1 VKIHLRVKDPGSF
14 DHEATEASSSAASG
28 WILPDPLSLP
38 YVGLINKVYR
48 WVLLPAVAFVGISA
62 HSAWHDSK
70 VVAYVSVYQAIVLSL
85 LWLTLRLRADLTL
98 PALRITLYSIYAG
111 FVFELLARYVALLPE
126 DGSVSIDGYL
136 GLALFSLT
144 IFIVGAHTVH
154 SPAGAR
160 LASFSMWL
168 LATIVA
174 CGGVSVVA
182 YHGQP
187 VADLALMTVRFTLGG
202 LVAFG
207 MTMIFSHLY
216 GLHVRMQAERSLLKR
231 YALTDSLTGLPNR
244 LAFETTLERDYTLSL
259 RTRQPLSLIM
269 LDLDRFKRVNDTYGH
284 NRGDAVLAQLA
295 QVLQSVI
302 RGSDH
307 PARWGGEEFVI
318 VLPNSTT
325 LEAAVLAERIRKAVE
340 KEDFQVGALTVSLG
354 VAQLE
359 GIDSPLSLA
368 RRADEALYRA
378 KAAGR
383 NRVECDDAHAMARIA
398 EITQAESG
406 DCYSGDRPV
415 ASGE

>member
-1 VKIHLRVKDPGSF
+1 
-14 DHEATEASSSAASG
+14 
-28 WILPDPLSLP
+28 
-38 YVGLINKVYR
+38 
-48 WVLLPAVAFVGISA
+48 
-62 HSAWHDSK
+62 
-70 VVAYVSVYQAIVLSL
+70 
-85 LWLTLRLRADLTL
+85 
-98 PALRITLYSIYAG
+98 
-111 FVFELLARYVALLPE
+111 
-126 DGSVSIDGYL
+126 
-136 GLALFSLT
+136 
-144 IFIVGAHTVH
+144 
-154 SPAGAR
+154 
-160 LASFSMWL
+160 
-168 LATIVA
+168 
-174 CGGVSVVA
+174 
-182 YHGQP
+182 
-187 VADLALMTVRFTLGG
+187 
-202 LVAFG
+202 
-207 MTMIFSHLY
+207 
-216 GLHVRMQAERSLLKR
+216 
-231 YALTDSLTGLPNR
+231 LTGLPNR

-318 VLPNSTT
+318 VLPNSTA

-359 GIDSPLSLA
+359 EIDSPLSLA

-383 NRVECDDAHAMARIA
+383 NRVECGDANAMARLA
-398 EITQAESG
+398 EVNAQEIHQEESG
-406 DCYSGDRPV
+406 PRYSGGRSV

>member
-1 VKIHLRVKDPGSF
+1 
-14 DHEATEASSSAASG
+14 
-28 WILPDPLSLP
+28 
-38 YVGLINKVYR
+38 
-48 WVLLPAVAFVGISA
+48 
-62 HSAWHDSK
+62 
-70 VVAYVSVYQAIVLSL
+70 
-85 LWLTLRLRADLTL
+85 
-98 PALRITLYSIYAG
+98 
-111 FVFELLARYVALLPE
+111 
-126 DGSVSIDGYL
+126 
-136 GLALFSLT
+136 
-144 IFIVGAHTVH
+144 
-154 SPAGAR
+154 
-160 LASFSMWL
+160 MWL

-174 CGGVSVVA
+174 CGGISIVA
-182 YHGQP
+182 YRGQP
-187 VADLALMTVRFTLGG
+187 VADLALVTVRFTLGG

-295 QVLQSVI
+295 KVLQSVI

-318 VLPNSTT
+318 VLPNSTAM
-325 LEAAVLAERIRKAVE
+325 EAAVLAERIRKAVE

-359 GIDSPLSLA
+359 EIDSPLSLA

-378 KAAGR
+378 KEAGR

-398 EITQAESG
+398 EVNEQEINQGESG
-406 DCYSGDRPV
+406 PPYSGGERSV